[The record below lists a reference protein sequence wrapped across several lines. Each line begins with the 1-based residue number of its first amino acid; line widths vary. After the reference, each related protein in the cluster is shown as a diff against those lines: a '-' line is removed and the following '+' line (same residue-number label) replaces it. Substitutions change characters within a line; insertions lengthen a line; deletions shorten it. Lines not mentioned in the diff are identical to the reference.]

1 MKLDIL
7 DSYNIRARLSPSI
20 ILLGPIALTL
30 FFCFEGLYSTASSTV
45 FLVILLASTNYVP
58 ILQRRLGKRNML
70 SDNYA
75 AALLHCDNTEIDG
88 TSKKRYYDKLA
99 SLEPSFSHFK
109 NPDNSQEFNECCES
123 AVIYLRNKTRSS
135 HLVLEENINCG
146 FCKNMLI
153 DKPIGIT
160 INIVLA
166 LSTFLYSWLSVGD
179 IMAIPHKNWFSIFI
193 NLCFLFFWIFGI
205 TRKMLEE
212 SAKRYAYTLITA
224 IDSLESED
232 KK

>member
-30 FFCFEGLYSTASSTV
+30 FFCFEGLYSASSSTV
-45 FLVILLASTNYVP
+45 FLIILLASTNYVP
-58 ILQRRLGKRNML
+58 ILQRRLSKRNML
-70 SDNYA
+70 PDNYA
-75 AALLHCDNTEIDG
+75 AALLHYDNTEINR
-88 TSKKRYYDKLA
+88 TSKKRYYNKLA

-109 NPDNSQEFNECCES
+109 NPNNSQEFNECCES
-123 AVIYLRNKTRSS
+123 AVVYLRNKTRSS
-135 HLVLEENINCG
+135 HLVLEENINYG

-166 LSTFLYSWLSVGD
+166 LCTFLYSWIYSRD
-179 IMAIPHKNWFSIFI
+179 ITAIPHRIWFSIFI
-193 NLCFLFFWIFGI
+193 NLCFLLFWIFGI
-205 TRKMLEE
+205 NGKMLEE

-232 KK
+232 K

>member
-20 ILLGPIALTL
+20 ILLGPIALSL
-30 FFCFEGLYSTASSTV
+30 FFCFEGIYSAASSAV
-45 FLVILLASTNYVP
+45 FIVILLALTNYVP
-58 ILQRRLGKRNML
+58 IMQRRLEKRNML

-75 AALLHCDNTEIDG
+75 ATLLHYDNTEIDR

-99 SLEPSFSHFK
+99 SLEPSFSRFK
-109 NPDNSQEFNECCES
+109 NPDNSKDFNECCES
-123 AVIYLRNKTRSS
+123 AVIYLRNKTRNS

-166 LSTFLYSWLSVGD
+166 LSAFLYFWISSGD
-179 IMAIPHKNWFSIFI
+179 IIAIPHRIWFSIFI
-193 NLCFLFFWIFGI
+193 NLCFLGFWIFGI
-205 TRKMLEE
+205 TKKNLEE

-224 IDSLESED
+224 IDFLQPED

>member
-20 ILLGPIALTL
+20 ILLGPIVLTL
-30 FFCFEGLYSTASSTV
+30 FFCFEDLYSAASSTV

-58 ILQRRLGKRNML
+58 ILQRRLVKRNML

-75 AALLHCDNTEIDG
+75 AALLHYDNTEIDR
-88 TSKKRYYDKLA
+88 TSKKRFYDKLA
-99 SLEPSFSHFK
+99 SLEPSFSRFK
-109 NPDNSQEFNECCES
+109 NPDNSKEFNECCKS
-123 AVIYLRNKTRSS
+123 AVVYLRNKTRSS
-135 HLVLEENINCG
+135 HLVLEENINFG

-166 LSTFLYSWLSVGD
+166 ISAFLYFWKSSGD
-179 IMAIPHKNWFSIFI
+179 IAAIPHRIWFSIFI
-193 NLCFLFFWIFGI
+193 NVCFLVFWIFGI

-224 IDSLESED
+224 IDSLETED